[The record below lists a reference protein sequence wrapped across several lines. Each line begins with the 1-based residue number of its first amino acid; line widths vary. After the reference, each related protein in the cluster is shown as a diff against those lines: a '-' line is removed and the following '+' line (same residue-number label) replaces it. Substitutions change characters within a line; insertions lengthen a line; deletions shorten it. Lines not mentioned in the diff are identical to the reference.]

1 MRPSRSSGISSRG
14 TRHQR
19 MAHYTGL
26 VARADK
32 ALYEAKRLGRDRV
45 ALDGGP
51 TAPLSGDGATLFRGA
66 VDPSPVTP

>member
-1 MRPSRSSGISSRG
+1 MS
-14 TRHQR
+14 
-19 MAHYTGL
+19 HYTGL